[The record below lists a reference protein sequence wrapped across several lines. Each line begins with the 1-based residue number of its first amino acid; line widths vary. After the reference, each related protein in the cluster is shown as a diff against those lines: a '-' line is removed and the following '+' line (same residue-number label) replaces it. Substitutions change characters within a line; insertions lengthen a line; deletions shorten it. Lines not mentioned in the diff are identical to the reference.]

1 MKRKEKTLDGRL
13 LQRHLSN
20 FIIHSKVKNKHTLS
34 VSNDILIFFI
44 IHKKKKK
51 KTITFISQAKCYLIE
66 G

>member
-44 IHKKKKK
+44 IHIKKKDYHLHKSGQML
-51 KTITFISQAKCYLIE
+51 FD
-66 G
+66 